1 MTLDIQSEV
10 VDDLNYLEEHGALAG
25 VAEVI
30 RERRRQIEQLG
41 YTVAHDGTEHDDGS
55 LVIRAGR
62 QCSAVVQGVLTTSE
76 GPEFVE
82 EKMRQAG
89 ALAAA
94 EIDRLSRLLAPDDP
108 RGKDPS

>member
-41 YTVAHDGTEHDDGS
+41 YTVAHDGTEHDDGN
-55 LVIRAGR
+55 LVYRAAARLGFAQLDR
-62 QCSAVVQGVLTTSE
+62 AAGTADPASDERWLRE
-76 GPEFVE
+76 
-82 EKMRQAG
+82 AG

-94 EIDRLSRLLAPDDP
+94 EIDRLGRLLAPDDP

>member
-1 MTLDIQSEV
+1 VTLDIQSEV

-30 RERRRQIEQLG
+30 RERRWQIEQLG
-41 YTVAHDGTEHDDGS
+41 YDADHDSGCHADGGLVHHAAVQLGFAQVERVSGTADPASDES
-55 LVIRAGR
+55 R
-62 QCSAVVQGVLTTSE
+62 
-76 GPEFVE
+76 
-82 EKMRQAG
+82 MRKAG

-94 EIDRLSRLLAPDDP
+94 EIDRLGRLLAPDDP